1 MYVLNKR
8 TSLLCQAGSS
18 LIIEHTWVSLFL
30 YIRKVL
36 SKYIK
41 NAPLRMRTAIVA
53 EQIQK
58 KKEKRRNMALFIE
71 LLLMGVGLAM
81 DAFAVSV
88 CKGLGMKKLNKK
100 QAVVIGLY
108 FGGFQ
113 ALMPLVGWILGIQ
126 FQKYITSIDHWIAFI
141 LLGFI
146 GGKMIL
152 EAVKEWNEE
161 DIVEVKDQP
170 LDHRNMFVLAVA
182 TSIDAL
188 AVGITFAFLDTPIL
202 EAITIIGITT
212 MIISIVGVVI
222 GNYFGGK
229 YKHKAELVGGIL
241 LVLLGVRILIQH
253 LSGLA

>member
-1 MYVLNKR
+1 MGTVELFFLGLGLSMDAAAVSISNTLAYPHLKWKAKL
-8 TSLLCQAGSS
+8 SMPLL
-18 LIIEHTWVSLFL
+18 F
-30 YIRKVL
+30 
-36 SKYIK
+36 
-41 NAPLRMRTAIVA
+41 
-53 EQIQK
+53 
-58 KKEKRRNMALFIE
+58 ALFQGI
-71 LLLMGVGLAM
+71 
-81 DAFAVSV
+81 
-88 CKGLGMKKLNKK
+88 
-100 QAVVIGLY
+100 
-108 FGGFQ
+108 
-113 ALMPLVGWILGIQ
+113 MPILGYYASGI
-126 FQKYITSIDHWIAFI
+126 FATFIDTYAGFVTFFI
-141 LLGFI
+141 LCFI

-229 YKHKAELVGGIL
+229 YKHKAELVGGII